1 MKKIDLNQTVQII
14 ANLGVVGGLIFLG
27 LEINQNN
34 LMMKSQTRSDVSQSI
49 TDMLRQSL
57 DPEIIT
63 IGLKA
68 QEDLN
73 SLSAVELNQLQGAYA
88 VAFRVY
94 ENVHYQYRMGLF
106 EESDYFAE
114 RRAWELNVLS
124 DPIAVRVWCS
134 GREVYSL
141 EFRREIDSLL
151 SSSGCSEIELFR

>member
-106 EESDYFAE
+106 EENDYFAE
-114 RRAWELNVLS
+114 RHA
-124 DPIAVRVWCS
+124 
-134 GREVYSL
+134 
-141 EFRREIDSLL
+141 
-151 SSSGCSEIELFR
+151 